1 MAKHIK
7 LVWLL
12 LLAMVMACSPKM
24 RTVVNV
30 PKKQPETIPILSSN
44 KFAEANISL
53 LIPFRLNHFNLKTAT
68 KAQMEKANLAIDFYQ
83 GVKFGFDSAAAFGLN
98 FKLNVFDT
106 RDDNAQLAS
115 ILKQESFKNSNLVIG
130 PVFPEGIKF
139 VKNFNVVN
147 NLTFVSPLAATKPS
161 EFDNPKLI
169 SIINHIDQH
178 GVKIADYIANNYQ
191 SSETIVVLINPKK
204 TSEEQFAAP
213 IRDRFKQKYS
223 SFIVQEYSSAY
234 AFETKMMASKI
245 YVVIICTDNTS
256 FVKASVNKLYRL
268 RNLTTGSFDIRL
280 IGHPNWV
287 KQTYNVQQLQGLNTV
302 VSSSYQID
310 YKSKAVVDFIKK
322 YRDKYH
328 FEPSEY
334 AFKGFDIG
342 FYFGKILAKHGL
354 NYLDYLTREKY
365 HGLHNSFSFNYN
377 SSNGYYNTHLMLLQ
391 YKNLS
396 LNKID

>member
-1 MAKHIK
+1 M
-7 LVWLL
+7 
-12 LLAMVMACSPKM
+12 
-24 RTVVNV
+24 
-30 PKKQPETIPILSSN
+30 
-44 KFAEANISL
+44 
-53 LIPFRLNHFNLKTAT
+53 
-68 KAQMEKANLAIDFYQ
+68 
-83 GVKFGFDSAAAFGLN
+83 
-98 FKLNVFDT
+98 
-106 RDDNAQLAS
+106 
-115 ILKQESFKNSNLVIG
+115 
-130 PVFPEGIKF
+130 
-139 VKNFNVVN
+139 
-147 NLTFVSPLAATKPS
+147 
-161 EFDNPKLI
+161 
-169 SIINHIDQH
+169 
-178 GVKIADYIANNYQ
+178 
-191 SSETIVVLINPKK
+191 
-204 TSEEQFAAP
+204 
-213 IRDRFKQKYS
+213 
-223 SFIVQEYSSAY
+223 QEYSSAY

-268 RNLTTGSFDIRL
+268 RNLTTGGFDIRL

-287 KQTYNVQQLQGLNTV
+287 KQNYNVQQLQGLNTV

-328 FEPSEY
+328 FEPTEY

-377 SSNGYYNTHLMLLQ
+377 SSYGYYNTHLMLLQ